1 MSDQHNQYCFCELAP
16 LYALGSLD
24 ETEKQWVEN
33 RIQECPEL
41 AEEIADYQA
50 AVAVIPYGVT
60 LQPLSADLKERVF
73 LHAIGKDYPEEDY
86 PESASRVSTPFPE
99 VGNSIKASELKWRP
113 FNAPGFQ
120 MARLHLDREKRELS
134 CLVRAEAGLP
144 YPAHRHAGPEEIL
157 MLEGELRI
165 GNKIYGPGDYI
176 HTEANSIHPNA
187 ESATACMF
195 FLKTSID
202 NEILS

>member
-1 MSDQHNQYCFCELAP
+1 MSDQSDQHNQYCFCELAP
-16 LYALGSLD
+16 LYALGSLE
-24 ETEKQWVEN
+24 ETEKRWVEN

-50 AVAVIPYGVT
+50 AVAAIPYGVPP
-60 LQPLSADLKERVF
+60 QPLSNDLKERVF
-73 LHAIGKDYPEEDY
+73 LQATGEGC
-86 PESASRVSTPFPE
+86 PESVSRASTPFPE
-99 VGNSIKASELKWRP
+99 VGNSIKASKLKWRP

-144 YPAHRHAGPEEIL
+144 YPAHRHAGSEEIL

-176 HTEANSIHPNA
+176 RTEANSIHPPA
-187 ESATACMF
+187 ESTTACMF